1 MAAAAKDMDRLLDW
15 QLVLQLQ
22 IREIEGRYPDL
33 HEDLVDWG
41 RWGRGIGTKPKLTRP
56 GIWSL
61 PGDYDPDLDPDAVPE
76 SPDAPINEK
85 RVLELDARIGNQ
97 EFPAVW
103 RRTLCINYIGARNRV
118 GYYVLVPEWQR
129 HKEAKQSPE
138 TYRLSLGESLRA
150 ISQGLYL
157 IR

>member
-1 MAAAAKDMDRLLDW
+1 MAAAAKVMDRLLDW

-85 RVLELDARIGNQ
+85 RVLELDAHRQSGVPGGLAAHALHQ
-97 EFPAVW
+97 LH
-103 RRTLCINYIGARNRV
+103 RRQKPRGLLRPSPRMATT
-118 GYYVLVPEWQR
+118 QR
-129 HKEAKQSPE
+129 GEAKPGD
-138 TYRLSLGESLRA
+138 LPPVPW
-150 ISQGLYL
+150 
-157 IR
+157 